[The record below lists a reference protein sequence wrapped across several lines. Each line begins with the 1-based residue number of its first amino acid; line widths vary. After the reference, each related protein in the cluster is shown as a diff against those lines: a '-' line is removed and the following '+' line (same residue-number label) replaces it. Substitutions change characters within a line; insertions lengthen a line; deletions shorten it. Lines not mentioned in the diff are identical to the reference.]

1 MTDDQLKGQ
10 LEGKK
15 GIYTVQVYEV
25 AEGELSIGIHYKD
38 PSKTR
43 GYAAHFYTDFKRCKP
58 KPNPNPNGNYGGE

>member
-25 AEGELSIGIHYKD
+25 AEGELSIGVYYKD

-43 GYAAHFYTDFKRCKP
+43 GYAAHFYTDFKRCE
-58 KPNPNPNGNYGGE
+58 PNPNGNFDGNYGGE

>member
-38 PSKTR
+38 PSKAR
-43 GYAAHFYTDFKRCKP
+43 GDAAYFYTDFKRGK
-58 KPNPNPNGNYGGE
+58 PNPNGNYGGE